1 MRRTAFKNFTA
12 QTESER
18 GGSRLNFLIVLFFI
32 TLACYAGYHYVPVAY
47 QASLYKAYM
56 QQTVNSATAVGEDKG
71 RGWVENQLRSNM
83 DDYGVPPDA
92 DITAISNNGRMEA
105 RVQFTKPVMLLPG
118 LTIQYT
124 FDHTA
129 KSGNFIG
136 S

>member
-1 MRRTAFKNFTA
+1 MHRTVFKNFAA
-12 QTESER
+12 QIGSER

-32 TLACYAGYHYVPVAY
+32 TLARYAGYHYVPVAY
-47 QASLYKAYM
+47 QASLYKVYM
-56 QQTVNSATAVGEDKG
+56 QQTVNAATAVGTDKG
-71 RGWVENQLRSNM
+71 AGWVENQLRLNM
-83 DDYGVPPDA
+83 DDYGLPPDTN
-92 DITAISNNGRMEA
+92 ISTISNNGRMEA

-118 LTIQYT
+118 FTYQYT

>member
-1 MRRTAFKNFTA
+1 MHRTAVKNFAT
-12 QTESER
+12 QTGSER
-18 GGSRLNFLIVLFFI
+18 GGARLNFLIVLFFI

-47 QASLYKAYM
+47 QASLYKVYM
-56 QQTVNSATAVGEDKG
+56 QQTVNAATAVGGDKG
-71 RGWVENQLRSNM
+71 RGWVEDQLRSNM
-83 DDYGVPPDA
+83 ADYGVPPDA
-92 DITAISNNGRMEA
+92 DINAISNNGRMEA
-105 RVQFTKPVMLLPG
+105 HVQFTKPVMLLPG